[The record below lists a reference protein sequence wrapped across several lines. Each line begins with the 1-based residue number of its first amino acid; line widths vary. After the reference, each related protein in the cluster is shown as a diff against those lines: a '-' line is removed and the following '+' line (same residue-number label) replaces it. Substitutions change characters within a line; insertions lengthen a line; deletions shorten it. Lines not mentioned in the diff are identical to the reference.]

1 MKKEIVNRIKQLG
14 GNVANVKGVSLQRDL
29 CAITFNTALY
39 RKPKD
44 TPWHSAEDTEPIE
57 GLGDWVDENM
67 ELFNSDKD
75 TFYKKMVDS
84 YYTLDKEP
92 RRQLFWVA
100 KPFTPFQK
108 GTQDFEEWNDWFSDD
123 AELEEIIQY
132 SNCATPAFVELLYT
146 DAYPNHYYICLS
158 DLNPENPIVWSTDH
172 EVFFTDV
179 TNEGALEGFL
189 NKFMTKEEFIDIVK
203 RKLKQ

>member
-1 MKKEIVNRIKQLG
+1 MKKEITDRIRLLG
-14 GNVANVKGVSLQRDL
+14 GNVANLKGNSLKEDL
-29 CAITFNTALY
+29 CAITFDTALFL
-39 RKPKD
+39 KPVD
-44 TPWHSAEDTEPIE
+44 TPWLAAEDTEPIE